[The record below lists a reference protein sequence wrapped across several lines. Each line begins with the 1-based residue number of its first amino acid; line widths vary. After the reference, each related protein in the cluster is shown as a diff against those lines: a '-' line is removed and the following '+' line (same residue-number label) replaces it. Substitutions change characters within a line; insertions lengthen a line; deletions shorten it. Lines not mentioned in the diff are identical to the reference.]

1 MKRHLLAFLI
11 CSGFVFSIGCK
22 GGGGDQAASNTITVK
37 GSDTMVQ
44 LAQSWAE
51 NYMKD
56 HKDMQIQVTGG
67 GSGTGISALI
77 NGTTDICNASR
88 PMKDAEK
95 QQLLAKYKVPVTET
109 VVARD
114 GITVYL
120 NPANPVKDLSFE
132 QLRKIYLG
140 ETKNWKE
147 VGGNDAPIILYGREN
162 SSGTYSFFKEHV
174 LENKDFTNSVQAM
187 PGTAAVVNAVK
198 KDVNGIGYGGAG
210 YAKEIK
216 EAPIKKDANSP
227 ALLPVKENIDNNSY
241 ALSRNLYIYTA
252 KPPEGKT
259 KEYIDWILS
268 PAGQNIVTQQG
279 YFPVK

>member
-1 MKRHLLAFLI
+1 MKKQFLAFLL
-11 CSGFVFSIGCK
+11 SFGFVFAMGCK
-22 GGGGDQAASNTITVK
+22 GGGGDQAQSGTITVK

-44 LAQSWAE
+44 LAQQWAE

-56 HKDMQIQVTGG
+56 HKDVQIQVTGG

-95 QQLLAKYKVPVTET
+95 KQMQDKYKVPVTEL

-114 GITVYL
+114 GITIYL
-120 NPANPVKDLSFE
+120 NPANQVKELSFE

-140 ETKNWKE
+140 EITNWKK

-227 ALLPVKENIDNNSY
+227 ALLPIKENIDNNSY
-241 ALSRNLYIYTA
+241 ALSRNLYIYLA
-252 KPPEGKT
+252 KPPEGKV
-259 KEYIDWILS
+259 KEFTDWIIS